1 MVESFTNTLN
11 NKNQKEEKKNTTKS
25 LIILEVEETYENLR
39 YFKLEILM

>member
-1 MVESFTNTLN
+1 MESFTNTLN